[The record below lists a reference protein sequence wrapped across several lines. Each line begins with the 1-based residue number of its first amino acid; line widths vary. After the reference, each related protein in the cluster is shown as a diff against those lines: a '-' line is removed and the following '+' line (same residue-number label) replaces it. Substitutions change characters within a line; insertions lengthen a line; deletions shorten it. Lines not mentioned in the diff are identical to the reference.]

1 MSRIVATV
9 MAVTLSI
16 SPMFLAKE
24 ALAQPIKKQRCT
36 SDFIADK
43 RLGSETKIKED
54 QRLASGFA
62 LRFHEFANGFED
74 FAKQAF
80 PKDLKTQAKF
90 LETQGPRAALR
101 TMADLLHTFDPT
113 FGGEDIIK
121 ELMTLEPDFEKIS
134 NTLIAGL
141 LKCI

>member
-1 MSRIVATV
+1 MSRIVVTV
-9 MAVTLSI
+9 MAVALSI
-16 SPMFLAKE
+16 SPIFLAKD
-24 ALAQPIKKQRCT
+24 ALAQPIKKRRCT

-54 QRLASGFA
+54 QHLASSFA
-62 LRFHEFANGFED
+62 RLFHEYANGYED

-80 PKDLKTQAKF
+80 PKDLKTQAKL

-101 TMADLLHTFDPT
+101 AMADLLYTFDPT

-141 LKCI
+141 LECI